1 MSMKVYDAASL
12 RNVALVGHS
21 GAGKTQLLSSL
32 LFDAGAV
39 SRLGRVDDG
48 TTVTDYDEE
57 EIARKHTL
65 SASLAYVEWNK
76 TKINFIDTPG
86 MANFLSDARA
96 AMRVADAAL
105 VVVDAVSG
113 VQVSTEKVW
122 EAANELAAP
131 RLVVLNRL
139 DRERASM
146 SRSLESLRGV
156 FGRTVIPIQ
165 LPIGE
170 EKNFKGIVDLVA
182 MKAVTFAADG
192 SGKPADAPI
201 PPDLESAA
209 QAGRDALIEMV
220 AEADDALME
229 KFFES
234 GTLSQEELVEG
245 LKRAVGGARVFPLVC
260 VSAAANIGLQPLLDA
275 IINYVPA
282 PAERPFAATS
292 RTSDEPLQVSASES
306 APAGAFVW
314 KTVADAFAGR
324 ITLFR
329 VISGTLKADATVQN
343 VTRDTSERLGHLTL
357 LQGKTPTNVPEL
369 KAGDLGAVAKLK
381 DTLTSDVLGDKNV
394 AFKVQPIKFPEPV
407 ISYAIEPKARGD
419 EEKISTALHRLQ
431 EEDPSISYN
440 RDAQTKQLLLAGQG
454 QSHIEVTVAKLKRR
468 FGVEVNLKI
477 PRIPYRETI
486 TAATE
491 AHGRHK
497 KQTGGH
503 GQFGDCKVRFEPLPR
518 GTDFEF
524 VDDIFGGAIPRQYI
538 PAVEKGLQ
546 DARLRGFLAGYP
558 MVDFRATVFDGSFHA
573 VDSNELS
580 FKMAASLAFKD
591 GMSRARPTLLEPVM
605 DVEVYAPSDYAGDLM
620 GDLNSRRGRI
630 GGMDTRGAS
639 TIIRAKVPMAE
650 MLTYEQHLTSATG
663 GRGSY
668 HMEFSHYEEVPS
680 HLHGKIITA
689 AKAERGQEA
698 VEEA

>member
-1 MSMKVYDAASL
+1 MKVYDAQSL
-12 RNVALVGHS
+12 RNVSLVGHS
-21 GAGKTQLLSSL
+21 GAGKTQLLSAL

-39 SRLGRVDDG
+39 NRLGRVDEG

-65 SASLAYVEWNK
+65 SASLAYVEWNR

-96 AMRVADAAL
+96 ALRVSEAAL

-122 EAANELAAP
+122 SLAAEMETP
-131 RLVVLNRL
+131 RVVVLNRL
-139 DRERASM
+139 DRERASL
-146 SRSLESLRGV
+146 SRALDSLRGV

-165 LPIGE
+165 IPIGE
-170 EKNFKGIVDLVA
+170 EKDFRGVVDLVA
-182 MKAVTFAADG
+182 TKSWTFATDG
-192 SGKPADAPI
+192 SGKASEAPI
-201 PPDLESAA
+201 PAELQSAA
-209 QAGRDALIEMV
+209 QAARDALIEMV

-245 LKRAVGGARVFPLVC
+245 LKRAVAAGRIFPLVC
-260 VSAAANIGLQPLLDA
+260 TSATANIGMQPLLDA
-275 IINYVPA
+275 ILNYVPS
-282 PAERPFAATS
+282 PAERPFVATARGS
-292 RTSDEPLQVSASES
+292 EDSVAVKASDS
-306 APAGAFVW
+306 APAAVFVW
-314 KTVADAFAGR
+314 KTVADPFAGR
-324 ITLFR
+324 ITMFR
-329 VISGTLKADATVQN
+329 VISGSVKADSTVQN
-343 VTRDTSERLGHLTL
+343 ISRETPERFGHLTL
-357 LQGKTPTNVPEL
+357 LQGKTPTNVAEVRS
-369 KAGDLGAVAKLK
+369 GDLGAVAKLK
-381 DTLTSDVLGDKNV
+381 DTLTSDLLGDKAV
-394 AFKVQPIKFPEPV
+394 SFTVQPIKFPEPV
-407 ISYAIEPKARGD
+407 ISYAIEPKSRGD

-440 RDAQTKQLLLAGQG
+440 RDMQTKQLLLAGQG

-486 TAATE
+486 TASTE

-503 GQFGDCKVRFEPLPR
+503 GQFGDCKVRFDPLPR
-518 GTDFEF
+518 GSDFEF
-524 VDDIFGGAIPRQYI
+524 VDDIFGGSIPRQFV

-558 MVDFRATVFDGSFHA
+558 MVDFRATVFDGSYHQ

-630 GGMDTRGAS
+630 GGMDTRGVS
-639 TIIRAKVPMAE
+639 TVIRAKVPMAE

-668 HMEFSHYEEVPS
+668 HMEFSHYEEVPA

>member
-1 MSMKVYDAASL
+1 MKVYDAPSL

-21 GAGKTQLLSSL
+21 GAGKTQLLSAL

-39 SRLGRVDDG
+39 NRLGRVDEG

-65 SASLAYVEWNK
+65 AASLAYVEWNR

-96 AMRVADAAL
+96 GLRVSDAAL

-122 EAANELAAP
+122 SLAAEMDTP

-139 DRERASM
+139 DRERASL
-146 SRSLESLRGV
+146 SRALDSLRGV

-165 LPIGE
+165 MPIGE
-170 EKNFKGIVDLVA
+170 EKNFRGVVDLVA
-182 MKAVTFAADG
+182 MKSWTFPADG
-192 SGKPADAPI
+192 SGKASEAPI
-201 PPDLESAA
+201 PGELQSDA
-209 QAGRDALIEMV
+209 QVARDALIEMV

-234 GTLSQEELVEG
+234 GTLSQDELVEG
-245 LKRAVGGARVFPLVC
+245 LKRGVSAGRIFPLVC
-260 VSAAANIGLQPLLDA
+260 TSATTNIGMQPLLDA
-275 IINYVPA
+275 ILNYVPS
-282 PAERPFAATS
+282 PAERPFSATAKGSEETLPVKAADSSPTA
-292 RTSDEPLQVSASES
+292 V
-306 APAGAFVW
+306 FVW
-314 KTVADAFAGR
+314 KTVADPFAGR
-324 ITLFR
+324 ITMFR
-329 VISGTLKADATVQN
+329 VISGSVKADSTVQN
-343 VTRDTSERLGHLTL
+343 ISRETSERFGHLTL
-357 LQGKTPTNVPEL
+357 LQGKTPTNVTEVR
-369 KAGDLGAVAKLK
+369 AGDLGAVAKLK
-381 DTLTSDVLGDKNV
+381 DTLTSDLLGDKGV
-394 AFKVQPIKFPEPV
+394 SFTVLPIKFPEPV

-440 RDAQTKQLLLAGQG
+440 RDMQTKQLLLAGQG

-486 TAATE
+486 TASTE

-503 GQFGDCKVRFEPLPR
+503 GQFGDCKVKFDPLPR
-518 GTDFEF
+518 GSDFEF
-524 VDDIFGGAIPRQYI
+524 VDDIFGGSIPRQFI

-558 MVDFRATVFDGSFHA
+558 MVDFRATVFDGSYHQ

-630 GGMDTRGAS
+630 GGMDTRGVS
-639 TIIRAKVPMAE
+639 TVIRAKVPMAE

-680 HLHGKIITA
+680 HLHSKIITA